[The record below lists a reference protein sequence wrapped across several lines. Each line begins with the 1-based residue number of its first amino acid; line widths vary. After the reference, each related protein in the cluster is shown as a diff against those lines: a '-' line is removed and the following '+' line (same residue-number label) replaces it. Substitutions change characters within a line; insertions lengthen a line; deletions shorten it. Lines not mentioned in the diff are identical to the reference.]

1 MIVSGNSIIPYPVRS
16 YLFFRKKK
24 CRIYGLVAF
33 RKRLTDNKSEVV
45 ISSAMA
51 EKYGIRTGEV
61 IVLEDEEAERY
72 YAFTVK
78 AIMQYSASF
87 YVFMDIDE
95 MRELFGKGD
104 AYYNQVFAEKELD
117 IGAERLYA
125 VTTKKDIERAADV
138 FIEQMTPM
146 ITMMTIL
153 PILILAVVMY
163 LMMKVM
169 IDRSAFHVSMVKVFG
184 YRTKEIKKLYLNG
197 NFYVIAV
204 GAAICIPL
212 AKKCMD
218 MMYPVLVSNVACA
231 MPLTFPWYLYAAVYI
246 GVLMIYAVINKVL
259 VGNLRRVNLAE
270 VLKSRE

>member
-1 MIVSGNSIIPYPVRS
+1 MH
-16 YLFFRKKK
+16 
-24 CRIYGLVAF
+24 
-33 RKRLTDNKSEVV
+33 T
-45 ISSAMA
+45 
-51 EKYGIRTGEV
+51 
-61 IVLEDEEAERY
+61 
-72 YAFTVK
+72 
-78 AIMQYSASF
+78 
-87 YVFMDIDE
+87 
-95 MRELFGKGD
+95 
-104 AYYNQVFAEKELD
+104 YYNQVFAEKELD
-117 IGAERLYA
+117 IDAECLYA
-125 VTTKKDIERAADV
+125 VTTKKDIGRAADV

-153 PILILAVVMY
+153 PVLILAVVMY

-169 IDRSAFHVSMVKVFG
+169 IDRSAFHISMVKVFG

-246 GVLMIYAVINKVL
+246 GVLVIYALINKVL
-259 VGNLRRVNLAE
+259 VGKLRRVNLAE
-270 VLKSRE
+270 VLKNRE